1 MDSNPRDTPASG
13 MRIGV
18 SACLLG
24 AKVRYDGQ
32 HKLHQWVTGTLGQF
46 VTFVPVCPEVD
57 IGLGTPRET
66 IRIERDGQGDRLV
79 APKSGADHTA
89 KMADYARAKCED
101 LSSMNLSGYI
111 LKKDSPSCGME
122 RVRVYAGSGMAQ
134 RTGRGFFARILLER
148 FPTLPVEEEGR
159 LNDPWLRE
167 NFLERVFSYRRLRDF
182 FATAWTLGDL
192 VAFHTHE
199 KLLLL
204 AHEPKGYTAL
214 GRLVAS
220 AKGRPRPVLAAEY
233 ERQFM
238 SSLAKIATV
247 KKHCNVLQHMA
258 GYFKR
263 EAPLED
269 RQELEGLIEDY
280 RAGLV
285 PLVVP
290 LTLIRHFVRRCGSPY
305 LAGQTYLEPSPKE
318 LMLRNHV

>member
-1 MDSNPRDTPASG
+1 MDSEECGTSG
-13 MRIGV
+13 SVIRIGV

-32 HKLHQWVTGTLGQF
+32 HKLHQWITGTLGQF

-57 IGLGTPRET
+57 IGLGTPREA
-66 IRIERDGQGDRLV
+66 IRIERDGQRDRLV

-89 KMADYARAKCED
+89 AMEDYARAKCEGLTAMD
-101 LSSMNLSGYI
+101 LSGYI

-122 RVRVYAGSGMAQ
+122 RVRVYEGSGMAQ
-134 RTGRGFFARILLER
+134 RTGRGFFAKELLAR
-148 FPTLPVEEEGR
+148 FPILPVEEEGR

-167 NFLERVFSYRRLRDF
+167 NFLERVFSYRRIRDF
-182 FATAWTLGDL
+182 FAGEWTLGDL
-192 VAFHTHE
+192 VTFHTRE

-204 AHEPKGYTAL
+204 AHEPRGYTAL

-220 AKGRPRPVLAAEY
+220 AKGRPRTVLASEY
-233 ERQFM
+233 EMQSM
-238 SSLAKIATV
+238 TSLSKIATV

-263 EAPLED
+263 EGTGAD
-269 RQELEGLIEDY
+269 RQELEGVIEDY

-290 LTLIRHFVRRCGSPY
+290 LTLIRHFVRRYGAPY

>member
-1 MDSNPRDTPASG
+1 MDSEECRTSG
-13 MRIGV
+13 SVIRIGV

-32 HKLHQWVTGTLGQF
+32 HKLHQWITGTLGQF

-57 IGLGTPRET
+57 IGLGTPREA
-66 IRIERDGQGDRLV
+66 IRIERNGRGDRLV

-89 KMADYARAKCED
+89 SMEGYARAKCKD
-101 LSSMNLSGYI
+101 LASMDLSGYI

-122 RVRVYAGSGMAQ
+122 RVRVYEGSGMAQ
-134 RTGRGFFARILLER
+134 RTGRGFFAKELLAR
-148 FPTLPVEEEGR
+148 FPILPVEEEGR

-167 NFLERVFSYRRLRDF
+167 NFLERVFSYRRIRDF
-182 FATAWTLGDL
+182 FAGEWTLGDL
-192 VAFHTHE
+192 VTFHTRE

-204 AHEPKGYTAL
+204 AHEPRGYTAL

-220 AKGRPRPVLAAEY
+220 AKGRPRTVLASEY
-233 ERQFM
+233 EMQFM
-238 SSLAKIATV
+238 TSLSKIATV

-263 EAPLED
+263 EATCED
-269 RQELEGLIEDY
+269 RQELEGVIEDY

-290 LTLIRHFVRRCGSPY
+290 LTLIRHFVRRYGAPY

>member
-1 MDSNPRDTPASG
+1 MVPEGGSYPTDEI
-13 MRIGV
+13 RIGV

-24 AKVRYDGQ
+24 AKVRFDGQ

-46 VTFVPVCPEVD
+46 VTFVPLCPEVD

-66 IRIERDGQGDRLV
+66 IRIQEDRGRERLV
-79 APKSGADHTA
+79 APRSGADHTEA
-89 KMADYARAKCED
+89 MGSYARSKCQE
-101 LSSMNLSGYI
+101 LVSMDLSGYI

-122 RVRVYAGSGMAQ
+122 RVRVYGAGGMAQ
-134 RTGRGFFARILLER
+134 RTGRGFFARALLHR
-148 FPTLPVEEEGR
+148 FPLLPVEEEGR

-167 NFLERVFSYRRLRDF
+167 NFLERVFAYRRVRSLLASTWRV
-182 FATAWTLGDL
+182 GDL
-192 VAFHTHE
+192 VAFHTRE

-214 GRLVAS
+214 GKLVAS
-220 AKGRPRPVLAAEY
+220 AKGRFRAEMAAEY

-238 SSLAKIATV
+238 TSLGKIATV

-263 EAPLED
+263 DATPQD
-269 RQELEGLIEDY
+269 RQELASVIEDY
-280 RAGLV
+280 RSGFV
-285 PLVVP
+285 PLIVP
-290 LTLIRHFVRRCGSPY
+290 LTLIRHFVRRYGAPY
-305 LAGQTYLEPSPKE
+305 LAGQTYLGPSPKE